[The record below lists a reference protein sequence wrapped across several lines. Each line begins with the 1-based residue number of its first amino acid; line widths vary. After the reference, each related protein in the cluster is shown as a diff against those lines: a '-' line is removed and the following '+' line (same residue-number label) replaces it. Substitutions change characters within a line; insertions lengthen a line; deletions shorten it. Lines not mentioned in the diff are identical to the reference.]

1 MKKCLSV
8 ICAVTLLVSLIASFP
23 ISTLATGKGD
33 YNNDGYVNTSDV
45 RAMLRAIVNNAT
57 HTQQQLWWADYDC
70 NGTIETGDARMAL
83 LDALYNVDGKAIDY
97 TTTTNADWWG
107 EKSVAVLGDS
117 ISFGAGC
124 EGEIADYSYVGM
136 VKKAVNAANG
146 STNYGFMSCYTDNW
160 GPISSE
166 ICEWPE
172 RTTLSGKNDWE
183 CDKRYDGTGSTN
195 DDGNRLM
202 CIGMTSDTLWSVI
215 SYKLKA
221 QYSYDYFCVYYHTEP
236 NGGNFTLSDG
246 VGNDFT
252 DSNGVKTFITD
263 NTVSETKRTG
273 FFRLSDCPDKKI
285 RICVGT
291 SGKPVTITG
300 IGFYNDISGNAVTF
314 NKYCRGGAMLSQ
326 LSDTVLSQAASSGT
340 LILGLG
346 YNDALWGGA
355 NGYTKADFT
364 SRIDHLI
371 SECNKNGT
379 NVIVNDYLWSNYRD
393 QAQYSGN
400 TEAMKADID
409 EKFAFFHE
417 ELRRFARETGGIYVN
432 QEARWGQLII
442 DEANANDGV
451 HPTNRGHE
459 YMATAIIEAMGLA

>member
-8 ICAVTLLVSLIASFP
+8 LCTVALLVSLIASFP
-23 ISTLATGKGD
+23 MSTLATGKGD

-45 RAMLRAIVNNAT
+45 RAMLRAIVTGAS
-57 HTQQQLWWADYDC
+57 HTQKQLWWADYNC
-70 NGTIETGDARMAL
+70 NGTIETEDARMAL
-83 LDALYNVDGKAIDY
+83 LDALHNIDGETIDY
-97 TTTTNADWWG
+97 TTTENLDWWG
-107 EKSVAVLGDS
+107 EKSIAVLGDS
-117 ISFGAGC
+117 ISFGAGST
-124 EGEIADYSYVGM
+124 GELADNSYVGM

-146 STNYGFMSCYTDNW
+146 STNYGFMSCYTKNW
-160 GPISSE
+160 SPAAEE
-166 ICEWPE
+166 ICEFP
-172 RTTLSGKNDWE
+172 LNSIKASGGAWE

-202 CIGMTSDTLWSVI
+202 SIGMTSDTLWSVLP
-215 SYKLKA
+215 YKLKA
-221 QYSYDYFCVYYHTEP
+221 QYSYDYYCVYYHTEP
-236 NGGNFTLSDG
+236 GGGNFTLSDG
-246 VGNDFT
+246 AGNDFI
-252 DSNGVKTFITD
+252 DSNDVKTFVTD

-273 FFRLSDCPDKKI
+273 FFKLSDCPDNTI

-300 IGFYNDISGNAVTF
+300 IAFYNDISGNAVTF
-314 NKYCRGGAMLSQ
+314 HRYCRGGAMLSQ

-355 NGYTKADFT
+355 NGYTKDDFT
-364 SRIDHLI
+364 DRIDYLI
-371 SECNKNGT
+371 AECNENGT
-379 NVIVNDYLWSNYRD
+379 NVIVNDYLWSNYRE

-400 TEAMKADID
+400 SETMKADID
-409 EKFAFFHE
+409 EKFAFFHQ
-417 ELRRFARETGGIYVN
+417 ELRRFAKETGGIYVN
-432 QEARWGQLII
+432 QEERWGQAII

-459 YMATAIIEAMGLA
+459 YMATALLEAMGLA